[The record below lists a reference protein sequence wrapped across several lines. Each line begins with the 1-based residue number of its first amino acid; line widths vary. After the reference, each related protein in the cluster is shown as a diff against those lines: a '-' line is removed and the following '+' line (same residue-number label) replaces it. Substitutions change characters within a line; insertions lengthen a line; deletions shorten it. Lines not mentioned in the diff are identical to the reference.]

1 MLVEKLK
8 IRDIKT
14 TALLVINSVPPVNDE
29 NLELEIKRKV
39 DLVKTEAVCNIEV
52 IVSKESEHDVEK
64 KKFLIKYKIAAILNS
79 SEKIES
85 AESIQDD
92 AVAVVFPYLRA
103 NFAAITSIACSSP
116 ITLPYLDML

>member
-1 MLVEKLK
+1 MLVKKLK

-14 TALLVINSVPPVNDE
+14 TALLVINYVPPKNDE
-29 NLELEIKRKV
+29 NLALEIKRKV
-39 DLVKTEAVCNIEV
+39 DLLESGAVCNIEV

-64 KKFLIKYKIAAILNS
+64 KNFLIKYKISAILDS
-79 SEKIES
+79 SEVIES

-116 ITLPYLDML
+116 ITLPCLDMS